1 MKVYICDKLM
11 SSINDFKCSNAIVSE
26 FMNEV
31 MI

>member
-1 MKVYICDKLM
+1 MKVYICDKLT
-11 SSINDFKCSNAIVSE
+11 STVNDAKCSNAIVSE